1 MVLKQTKH
9 LLRSASRK
17 TQFLLRKLTGS
28 KGGDE
33 DESAKKKVQDKLLA
47 ATSDGNNVKQ
57 QKQQWMDLILSKE
70 FDLVLMEVFVKCSG
84 INEEQDS
91 TGEPSLDVAELAV
104 AIDSLYSRLEKMM
117 GGGKKLPRI
126 KEKTNAILAKYDDNT
141 DGKLDAREWEGFAR
155 TYFSR
160 MEWPVWKT
168 AARGAVKGVG
178 AFVVVQTAVQP
189 LAGAAI
195 GVALPVVMK
204 IVKEQMSKLPKAHMD
219 AMKAKVFGK
228 LKIGKDADGDGMP
241 DEVEVILRKKRM
253 EKRIKKVKTIGT
265 YSAGFAAGAVAGIV

>member
-91 TGEPSLDVAELAV
+91 TEEPSLDVAELAV

-168 AARGAVKGVG
+168 SARGAVKGVG

>member
-1 MVLKQTKH
+1 
-9 LLRSASRK
+9 
-17 TQFLLRKLTGS
+17 LTGS

-91 TGEPSLDVAELAV
+91 TEEPSLDVAELAV

>member
-91 TGEPSLDVAELAV
+91 TEEPSLDVAELAV

-155 TYFSR
+155 TYLSR

>member
-91 TGEPSLDVAELAV
+91 TEEPSLDVAELAV

>member
-91 TGEPSLDVAELAV
+91 TEEPSLDVAELAV

-126 KEKTNAILAKYDDNT
+126 KEKTNSILAKYDDNT

>member
-1 MVLKQTKH
+1 MLKHTKH

-91 TGEPSLDVAELAV
+91 TEEPSLDVAELAV

>member
-1 MVLKQTKH
+1 MLKHTKH

-33 DESAKKKVQDKLLA
+33 DESTKKKVQDKLLA

-91 TGEPSLDVAELAV
+91 TEEPSLDVAELAV

>member
-1 MVLKQTKH
+1 MVLKHTKH

-91 TGEPSLDVAELAV
+91 TEEPSLDVAELAV

-228 LKIGKDADGDGMP
+228 LKIGKDAHGDGMP

>member
-91 TGEPSLDVAELAV
+91 TEEPSLDVAELAV

-126 KEKTNAILAKYDDNT
+126 KEKTNAILAKYDDNS

>member
-1 MVLKQTKH
+1 MVLKHTKH

-91 TGEPSLDVAELAV
+91 TEEPSLDVAELAV

-117 GGGKKLPRI
+117 GGGKKPPRI

>member
-1 MVLKQTKH
+1 MVLKHTKH
-9 LLRSASRK
+9 LLRSASGK

-47 ATSDGNNVKQ
+47 ATSDGNNVKL

-91 TGEPSLDVAELAV
+91 TEEPSLDVAELAV